1 MNKKE
6 QENKT
11 FLRYLFFCLQALCT
25 RMMQLLA
32 IKYNIQ
38 EFRVN
43 IRLLLNLARYPG
55 CFKKQPGIRMA
66 PRFTKSNNPPL
77 LKTPLPSNEYER
89 NKPPGA

>member
-1 MNKKE
+1 MVPF
-6 QENKT
+6 
-11 FLRYLFFCLQALCT
+11 FLFTGAMHSYDAATGDQV
-25 RMMQLLA
+25 QHSG
-32 IKYNIQ
+32 IPGKYSFAPQ
-38 EFRVN
+38 STDK
-43 IRLLLNLARYPG
+43 AGYPG